1 LENLN
6 KVIAKNMQE
15 LRKTA
20 GLTQA
25 DLAQQ
30 LNYSDKA
37 VSKWERGESMP
48 DVAVLKQLADLYGV
62 TVDYLLTEEHSE
74 KIVDDVNEKIIRKNR
89 FIISLLATLIVWLV
103 ATIVYAA
110 LGVAMD
116 SLEKIWLAYVVAVPV
131 SCIVLLVFN
140 SIWGRTKLNFLII
153 TILMWSTLVSLYLI
167 LNVKRLWLIFLI
179 GIPAQVMI
187 FLSSNLKKPKIK
199 SKILNKKS

>member
-1 LENLN
+1 MENLN

>member
-1 LENLN
+1 MENLN

-15 LRKTA
+15 LRKMA

-48 DVAVLKQLADLYGV
+48 DVAILKQLADLYGV